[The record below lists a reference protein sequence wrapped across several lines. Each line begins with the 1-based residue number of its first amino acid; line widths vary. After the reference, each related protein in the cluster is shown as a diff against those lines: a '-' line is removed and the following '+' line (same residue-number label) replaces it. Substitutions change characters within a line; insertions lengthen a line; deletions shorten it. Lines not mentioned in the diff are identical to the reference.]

1 MSTLSERCEQR
12 KAEAQALADKYNA
25 LDPEEKKI
33 ANEKAQ
39 TLGEFNVK
47 NAQYAEL
54 VELVKEEEGVQEPA
68 SEVVE

>member
-12 KAEAQALADKYNA
+12 KAEAEALAERYNS
-25 LDPEEKKI
+25 LDREEKKI

-39 TLGEFNVK
+39 TFAEFNVK

-54 VELVKEEEGVQEPA
+54 FELVKEEEGVQEPA

>member
-12 KAEAQALADKYNA
+12 KAEAEALAERYNS
-25 LDPEEKKI
+25 LDREEKKI

>member
-12 KAEAQALADKYNA
+12 KAEAEALAERYNS
-25 LDPEEKKI
+25 LDREEKKI

-68 SEVVE
+68 REVVE

>member
-25 LDPEEKKI
+25 LDQEEKKI

-39 TLGEFNVK
+39 TLGEFNIK

>member
-25 LDPEEKKI
+25 LDQEEKKI
-33 ANEKAQ
+33 ANEKAH

-54 VELVKEEEGVQEPA
+54 VEL
-68 SEVVE
+68 

>member
-12 KAEAQALADKYNA
+12 KAEAEALAERYNS
-25 LDPEEKKI
+25 LDREEKKI

-39 TLGEFNVK
+39 TLAEFNVK

-54 VELVKEEEGVQEPA
+54 VEGLKKVDGVSEEENL
-68 SEVVE
+68 

>member
-12 KAEAQALADKYNA
+12 KAEAEALAEKYNS
-25 LDPEEKKI
+25 LDREEKKI